1 MSILIETVRVSG
13 LRGLQNIE
21 VKLEPVT
28 VVTGMNNAGK
38 TSFLKAIQIALGNR
52 QFISQD
58 DFYVSD
64 SNSSD
69 KIIIDIYIAPVGKDG
84 KICNDFSENWETL
97 FTVDRI
103 TIDSEGKSFI
113 PLRTIVTYDELD
125 TTYKSKQYIL
135 QEWPPFE
142 NKDHMFWHQTANGNE
157 KSFNYNAIPFFY
169 MDAQRDI
176 LEDMK
181 TRNSYLGKMISRIE
195 YPKEDVKEIEQ
206 KIKELNEQ
214 TVSSSYILSNIKTTL
229 EELDSAMDTSSD
241 GVEITPFTKK
251 IRDLNKGLTI
261 YYTDKKDSFSME
273 YHGMGTRSWSS
284 LLTLKSYINLL
295 DKYAEDKQVPFFPI
309 LAIEEPEA
317 HLHPNA
323 QKKLYKQI
331 EGIKGQKII
340 STHSPY
346 IAASAEL
353 SQLRN
358 FYTEE
363 VCVACGAINTGELT
377 PEDIRKIKRQ
387 VINTRGEI
395 FFSKAIVFFEGETEE
410 QALPILA
417 EHYFNKTSVE
427 MGIDFVGVG
436 GHGNYL
442 PFLRVAEALR
452 IPWFIFSDAENNV
465 KASVKKQFTDCNS
478 NKSEVDVVIFL
489 TDGNNFEKQLMM
501 DGYSEEVRKSILKM
515 EIINCQSQQHKEAK
529 ENEISTYGDTRLY
542 EIISG
547 QKTQYGPVIA
557 ETIIESGKTLPP
569 KVTELFEKIKN
580 LLERNYLFGWDFI
593 PGNDIGRLKLF
604 LNQKFS
610 IDWVNTAIIEKI
622 DNFKTIKLSSEKNYL
637 LLKLNDKK
645 TEVNLEIDDGR
656 MDKFFVKIENS
667 KLNIYKR
674 RDTVE

>member
-28 VVTGMNNAGK
+28 VVTGMNNVGK

-103 TIDSEGKSFI
+103 KVDSEDKSFI
-113 PLRTIVTYDELD
+113 PLRTIVTYDEID

-135 QEWPPFE
+135 PEWPSFE
-142 NKDHMFWHQTANGNE
+142 NKDHIFWHQTANGNE
-157 KSFNYNAIPFFY
+157 KAFNYDAIPFFY

-176 LEDMK
+176 LDDMK
-181 TRNSYLGKMISRIE
+181 TRNSYLGKMISKIE
-195 YPKEDVKEIEQ
+195 YPKDDVKILEQ
-206 KIKELNEQ
+206 KIKELNKQ

-241 GVEITPFTKK
+241 GVEITPFAKK

-261 YYTDKKDSFSME
+261 YYADKKDSFSME

-284 LLTLKSYINLL
+284 LLTLKSFINLL
-295 DKYAEDKQVPFFPI
+295 DKNAEDKQVPFFPL

-358 FYTEE
+358 FYTED
-363 VCVACGAINTGELT
+363 VCVACGAINTGEITL
-377 PEDIRKIKRQ
+377 EDIRKIKRQ

-436 GHGNYL
+436 GYGNYL
-442 PFLRVAEALR
+442 PFLRVVEALR
-452 IPWFIFSDAENNV
+452 IPWFIFSDSENFV
-465 KASVKKQFTDCNS
+465 KTSVKKQFIDCKS
-478 NKSEVDVVIFL
+478 NKLEVDKIIFL
-489 TDGNNFEKQLMM
+489 TDGNNFEKQLIL
-501 DGYSEEVRKSILKM
+501 DGYSEELRKSILKM
-515 EIINCQSQQHKEAK
+515 EIMKCQSQQNKEAK
-529 ENEISTYGDTRLY
+529 EKEISTYDDKRLY
-542 EIISG
+542 DTITGS
-547 QKTQYGPVIA
+547 KAQYGPVIA

-569 KVTELFEKIKN
+569 KVTELFEKIKI
-580 LLERNYLFGWDFI
+580 LLERNYLFSWDAI
-593 PGNDIGRLKLF
+593 PGNDMVRLKLF

-610 IDWVNTAIIEKI
+610 IDWVKTAIIEKI

-637 LLKLNDKK
+637 SLKLNDEK

-656 MDKFFVKIENS
+656 IDKFFVKKENS
-667 KLNIYKR
+667 KLNIYQR
-674 RDTVE
+674 RDKVE